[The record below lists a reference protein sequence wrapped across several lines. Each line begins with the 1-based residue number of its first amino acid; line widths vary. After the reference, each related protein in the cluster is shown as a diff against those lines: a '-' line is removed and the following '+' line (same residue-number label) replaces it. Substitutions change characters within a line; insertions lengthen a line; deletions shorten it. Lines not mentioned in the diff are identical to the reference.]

1 MGQYW
6 GMRIVSLLP
15 SATEI
20 VYALGLAE
28 HLVGVTDECD
38 WPPQA
43 RTVGVVSRSALPAA
57 AEPAEIDRLVS
68 ASIGGGQPLYRLDTE
83 AIRDLRPDLVLAQDL
98 CAVCAVPSGHVNQ
111 ALDLLG
117 CRAEVVSLD
126 PSSLDEVLDGV
137 LQVGKAARVP
147 ERAGEVV
154 ARLRDRLAGVR
165 AAVAGLARPR
175 VFALEW
181 GDPPFNGG
189 HWVPEMLQVAG
200 AEPLLACPGAPSVR
214 VTWAQIEAVAPQVVV
229 FMPCGY
235 DLQAAADEAKQSLL
249 ARPELAG
256 VEAIIAVDASAYCSR
271 PGPRLVDG
279 VEILAAALHPQR
291 LSPPPAGTAV
301 RLG

>member
-1 MGQYW
+1 M
-6 GMRIVSLLP
+6 
-15 SATEI
+15 
-20 VYALGLAE
+20 
-28 HLVGVTDECD
+28 
-38 WPPQA
+38 
-43 RTVGVVSRSALPAA
+43 
-57 AEPAEIDRLVS
+57 
-68 ASIGGGQPLYRLDTE
+68 
-83 AIRDLRPDLVLAQDL
+83 LAQDL

-111 ALDLLG
+111 ALDVLG

-235 DLQAAADEAKQSLL
+235 GLQAAADEAEQSLL

-279 VEILAAALHPQR
+279 VEILAAALHPER